1 MNQDAILRG
10 FQSLPPEA
18 QKQVADFI
26 TFLQTRYKPTR
37 RKTRQTHLSAEA
49 FVGIWKDRDDLQ
61 DSSKW
66 VRETRTR
73 EWEQKQ

>member
-1 MNQDAILRG
+1 MSQDAILRG
-10 FQSLPPEA
+10 YQSLPPEA

-26 TFLQTRYKPTR
+26 AFLRTRYQPAQ
-37 RKTRQTHLSAEA
+37 RKTRQTRLSAEA

-61 DSSKW
+61 DSSQW
-66 VRETRTR
+66 VRETRIR